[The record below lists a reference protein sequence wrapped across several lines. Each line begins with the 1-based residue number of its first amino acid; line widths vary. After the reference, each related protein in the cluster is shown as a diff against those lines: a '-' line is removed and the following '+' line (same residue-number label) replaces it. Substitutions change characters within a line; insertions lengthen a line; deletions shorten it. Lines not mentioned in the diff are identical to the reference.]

1 MKPHDVSKAIQR
13 IYLKYQKGQIDSDKA
28 AKEVMLLN
36 SLLKAI
42 ELSDLDE
49 RIKKLEDEMLSSRK

>member
-13 IYLKYQKGQIDSDKA
+13 IYMKYQKGQIDSDKA
-28 AKEVMLLN
+28 SKEVMLLN
-36 SLLKAI
+36 SLLEAI

>member
-13 IYLKYQKGQIDSDKA
+13 IYLKYQKGQIDSDKVT
-28 AKEVMLLN
+28 KEVMLLN

>member
-13 IYLKYQKGQIDSDKA
+13 IYMKYQKGQIDSDKA
-28 AKEVMLLN
+28 AKEVMFLN
-36 SLLKAI
+36 SLLRAI